1 MAISTSTAPVNAPAG
16 RRGTPAGR
24 RGTPAGRRGTPA
36 GGRLFW
42 TFLVTSIAAFM
53 VSLDN
58 LVVTNALPSIRSDLN
73 AGLSGLEW
81 TVNAYT
87 LTFAVLLLPAA
98 ALGDRYGRRR
108 VFLAGLTLFTFA
120 SAAAALAPGI
130 DALIVARAVQGAGAA
145 VVLPLSLTL
154 LSTSVPAARR
164 GAALGVW
171 GAASGLAV
179 ALGPLVG
186 GAVTQGMSWQ
196 WIFWLNVPIGLVL
209 LPIALR
215 RLPES
220 LGPRGRLDVAGVV
233 LAAGGLFGV
242 VLGVVRAGEFGW
254 GSTEVVLSIAVGALL
269 LAGFLLRERRTAAPM
284 LPLPLFRRRSFSITN
299 GVSLAMSFGMFGA
312 IFLLAQFMQTVQ
324 GLSPLE
330 AGLRTLPWTAMPV
343 LIAPMAGRLVDR
355 LGGRPL
361 LVTGLALQAV
371 GIAWIAVVTSPTVA
385 FSSLVLPFVLAGV
398 GMSLFFVPVA
408 TVVMNSVPA
417 DRQGVASGTNN
428 AIREVGG
435 VFGVAVLATI
445 FSHAGG
451 YASGQQFVA
460 GLEPA
465 LWVAAAVV
473 AVGALAALAL
483 PGRRSATVSAL
494 PARQSDVR
502 EAAHAPVPA
511 PAPVS
516 VLAAAAVAAG
526 HA

>member
-1 MAISTSTAPVNAPAG
+1 M
-16 RRGTPAGR
+16 
-24 RGTPAGRRGTPA
+24 
-36 GGRLFW
+36 
-42 TFLVTSIAAFM
+42 
-53 VSLDN
+53 
-58 LVVTNALPSIRSDLN
+58 
-73 AGLSGLEW
+73 
-81 TVNAYT
+81 
-87 LTFAVLLLPAA
+87 LPAA

-108 VFLAGLTLFTFA
+108 LFLAGLTVFTAA

-130 DALIVARAVQGAGAA
+130 DALVAARAVQGAGAA

-154 LSTSVPAARR
+154 LSASVPAARR

-196 WIFWLNVPIGLVL
+196 WIFWINVPIGLAL
-209 LPIALR
+209 LPVALF

-220 LGPRGRLDVAGVV
+220 AGHKARLDVPGVV
-233 LAAGGLFGV
+233 LAAAGLFGV
-242 VLGVVRAGEFGW
+242 VLGLVRAGDFGW
-254 GSTEVVLSIAVGALL
+254 GSAEVLLPVAVGGLL
-269 LAGFLLRERRTAAPM
+269 LAGFLLRERRTTEPM
-284 LPLPLFRRRSFSITN
+284 LPLPLFRRRAFSITN

-330 AGLRTLPWTAMPV
+330 AGLRTLPWTGMPV
-343 LIAPMAGRLVDR
+343 LIAPLAGRLVDR
-355 LGGRPL
+355 VGGRPL
-361 LVTGLALQAV
+361 LVTGLALQAA

-385 FSSLVLPFVLAGV
+385 FSSLVLPFILAGV

-408 TVVMNSVPA
+408 TVVMNSVPL

-428 AIREVGG
+428 AIREIGG

-445 FSHAGG
+445 FSHSGG

-460 GLEPA
+460 GLQPA

-473 AVGALAALAL
+473 AVGALVAVAL
-483 PGRRSATVSAL
+483 PGRRSVATVSLSAGQSKPL
-494 PARQSDVR
+494 QAAEPAQGPCRCPRTDR
-502 EAAHAPVPA
+502 
-511 PAPVS
+511 
-516 VLAAAAVAAG
+516 
-526 HA
+526 

>member
-1 MAISTSTAPVNAPAG
+1 MTSSTSPTAVGTAPGVLGDLAGPGISAGGGRGNATGA
-16 RRGTPAGR
+16 RGPV
-24 RGTPAGRRGTPA
+24 P

-42 TFLVTSIAAFM
+42 TFLVTSVAAFM

-58 LVVTNALPSIRSDLN
+58 LVVTNALPSIRHDLG

-108 VFLAGLTLFTFA
+108 VFLAGLTIFTAA
-120 SAAAALAPGI
+120 SAAAALAPGVE
-130 DALIVARAVQGAGAA
+130 ALVAFRAVQGAGAA

-154 LSTSVPAARR
+154 LSVSVPAERR

-196 WIFWLNVPIGLVL
+196 WIFWINVPIGLGL
-209 LPIALR
+209 LPVAVF

-220 LGPRGRLDVAGVV
+220 LGRRARLDVPGVV

-242 VLGVVRAGEFGW
+242 VLGLVRAGDFGW
-254 GSTEVVLSIAVGALL
+254 GSTEVLVPIAMGGVL
-269 LAGFLLRERRTAAPM
+269 LAGFLVRERGAAEPV
-284 LPLPLFRRRSFSITN
+284 LPLTLFRRRAFSITN
-299 GVSLAMSFGMFGA
+299 GISFAMSFGMFGA

-330 AGLRTLPWTAMPV
+330 AGLRTLPWTGMPV
-343 LIAPMAGRLVDR
+343 LIAPLAGRLVDR
-355 LGGRPL
+355 IGGRPL
-361 LVTGLALQAV
+361 LVTGLALQAA
-371 GIAWIAVVTSPTVA
+371 GMAWIAVVTSPTVG
-385 FSSLVLPFVLAGV
+385 FGSFVLPFMLTGV

-417 DRQGVASGTNN
+417 DRQGVASGTNS

-451 YASGQQFVA
+451 YASGGLFVA

-465 LWVAAAVV
+465 LWVAVAVV
-473 AVGALAALAL
+473 AVGALVALAL
-483 PGRRSATVSAL
+483 PGRGSTAQAT
-494 PARQSDVR
+494 PAQPQ
-502 EAAHAPVPA
+502 AA
-511 PAPVS
+511 PATPV
-516 VLAAAAVAAG
+516 AVAAS
-526 HA
+526 A